1 MFGNMT
7 TSSINTTAESIRVT
21 QTVNETTSAEM
32 DNIRMPDAYMKIAS
46 GSVSVL
52 GIVGNLIVIVVI
64 SRSTML
70 RKTFTNILI
79 LNQSC
84 IDFASSCCIMI
95 TTTSRTQVEGLSGIM
110 GEIYCRFW
118 LSDLPLWSFMIS
130 SSYTLILLTVERY
143 IAIVYP
149 IFHHTS
155 FKRTTVLALAIA
167 AWFPGFI
174 YMLCFLVPTSGVTEG
189 RCMIMEIFASASWKK
204 FTGVMLFIIQYLIPI
219 AVFLTCYSRIIAHL
233 RSRVHPQL
241 PQSVG
246 NEAVSIKARARRNVL
261 KTLTII
267 VVCYLLCNS
276 WNQFLFLAHNFG
288 YPIDYSGAFY
298 NFTVIAMFANSCI
311 NPIIYVLK
319 YEAYQKEFRKIFFK
333 CGANTPTVTT
343 S

>member
-1 MFGNMT
+1 MT
-7 TSSINTTAESIRVT
+7 TCTINTTAESIHLT
-21 QTVNETTSAEM
+21 QTVNETTSAET
-32 DNIRMPDAYMKIAS
+32 DNIRMPDVYMKIAS

-64 SRSTML
+64 SKSTML

-84 IDFASSCCIMI
+84 IDFVTSCCIMI
-95 TTTSRTQVEGLSGIM
+95 TTTSRTQVEELSGIM
-110 GEIYCRFW
+110 GDIYCRFW

-174 YMLCFLVPTSGVTEG
+174 FMLCFLVPTSGVTDG
-189 RCMIMEIFASASWKK
+189 RCQVMAIFPNVSWKK
-204 FTGVMLFIIQYLIPI
+204 CSGVLLFIVQYLIPI
-219 AVFLTCYSRIIAHL
+219 AVFLTCYSRIITHL
-233 RSRVHPQL
+233 RSRVFPQL
-241 PQSVG
+241 ESVG
-246 NEAVSIKARARRNVL
+246 NEAVSIKARARRNVV
-261 KTLTII
+261 KTLAII

-288 YPIDYSGAFY
+288 YPIDYAGVFY
-298 NFTVIAMFANSCI
+298 NFTVIAMFANSFI

-319 YEAYQKEFRKIFFK
+319 YEPYQKEFRKIFFK
-333 CGANTPTVTT
+333 CGVSTPTVTT